1 MLCSRLCSRN
11 PHCTPPTSVFLIIS
25 IVVYIFPL
33 ATHTNFTVLD
43 AILSPE
49 WEYHFYAYNSQWSEN
64 EEFCKSYQ
72 VTSIPFTSF
81 LEEEHYHLIIQKQ
94 KRKDAQSNL

>member
-33 ATHTNFTVLD
+33 ATHTNFIVLQG
-43 AILSPE
+43 ATKRFQFEMLFFLLNGNITFMPIIRNGVKMKNFANLI
-49 WEYHFYAYNSQWSEN
+49 
-64 EEFCKSYQ
+64 KSL
-72 VTSIPFTSF
+72 PFPLLPFWKKSTTT
-81 LEEEHYHLIIQKQ
+81 
-94 KRKDAQSNL
+94 

>member
-1 MLCSRLCSRN
+1 LHPTHFCFPDN
-11 PHCTPPTSVFLIIS
+11 QHCCLHFSIS
-25 IVVYIFPL
+25 H
-33 ATHTNFTVLD
+33 THEFYRFARCYKAISVLD

-81 LEEEHYHLIIQKQ
+81 LEEEHYHLIIQRQ

>member
-33 ATHTNFTVLD
+33 ATHTNFIVLQG
-43 AILSPE
+43 A
-49 WEYHFYAYNSQWSEN
+49 
-64 EEFCKSYQ
+64 
-72 VTSIPFTSF
+72 T
-81 LEEEHYHLIIQKQ
+81 
-94 KRKDAQSNL
+94 KRFQF

>member
-33 ATHTNFTVLD
+33 ATIITNFIVLQGATKRFQFLD

-49 WEYHFYAYNSQWSEN
+49 WEYHFYAYNSQMGEN
-64 EEFCKSYQ
+64 EEFCKS
-72 VTSIPFTSF
+72 
-81 LEEEHYHLIIQKQ
+81 
-94 KRKDAQSNL
+94 

>member
-1 MLCSRLCSRN
+1 MIDPVYPEGVYFSISHTHEFYRFARCYKAI
-11 PHCTPPTSVFLIIS
+11 SV
-25 IVVYIFPL
+25 L
-33 ATHTNFTVLD
+33 A

-81 LEEEHYHLIIQKQ
+81 LEEEHYHLIIQRQ